1 MRVPQAAQATVA
13 ESKITRYLLTNRRKA
28 GYFLSFGFT
37 VTKWDILRDALLAH
51 VASYDVVEVEQTAY
65 GANYVVEGAPAHQM
79 AEIQL
84 FVRCGSLKQALP
96 FRDSIPLTPKEGG
109 RHDSRVPGCR
119 VYG

>member
-1 MRVPQAAQATVA
+1 VPQAAQATVA

-65 GANYVVEGAPAHQM
+65 GANYVVEGA
-79 AEIQL
+79 L
-84 FVRCGSLKQALP
+84 S
-96 FRDSIPLTPKEGG
+96 TPDG
-109 RHDSRVPGCR
+109 RNPIIRTVWFLEAGATISRFNTAYPQR
-119 VYG
+119 RRAS